1 MPLTRRKLLAA
12 TPAGVLASA
21 AFVAAPLVSQ
31 ADPPQAAEKAIAPRT
46 RRLRIAHLTD
56 IHVQPERAASSSNP
70 VVGRA
75 DPYRLSNN
83 STGDDSHRAHRLA
96 AASAAHAPQAN
107 TTVSGN
113 DQSAAGTDSLRAP

>member
-56 IHVQPERAASSSNP
+56 IHVQPERAAAK
-70 VVGRA
+70 G
-75 DPYRLSNN
+75 
-83 STGDDSHRAHRLA
+83 LA
-96 AASAAHAPQAN
+96 ACFDH
-107 TTVSGN
+107 V
-113 DQSAAGTDSLRAP
+113 QSLPARLGYDDHRRRHDHGCL